1 MTHQPDMAV
10 TILVLTYLHGLSHGR
25 VSLIILLRHHL
36 LHRRPRHPDR
46 HQLSPPPTDCCV
58 TPRLRRPALARMGP
72 WSRRPSPF
80 HPFLASPA
88 PAPSLQA
95 KVPSPRPPSPPK
107 DERALSRSTYMHR
120 HSAHS
125 SPTMARVRLI
135 GDPYLRRFF
144 SGNGP
149 PPPIDCYVSPSP
161 FDATR
166 TPPTMARVRR
176 LCPPPSDC

>member
-1 MTHQPDMAV
+1 MTHQPDMAA

-72 WSRRPSPF
+72 CSRRPSPF

-107 DERALSRSTYMHR
+107 EERALSRSMYMHH
-120 HSAHS
+120 HSARAWS
-125 SPTMARVRLI
+125 ARAQVCRI
-135 GDPYLRRFF
+135 VGSCHRRFF
-144 SGNGP
+144 SG
-149 PPPIDCYVSPSP
+149 
-161 FDATR
+161 
-166 TPPTMARVRR
+166 TMQFG
-176 LCPPPSDC
+176 